1 MRRLFKLDFPRQ
13 FWLMF
18 LGMLIS
24 TIGASMIWPFLM
36 IYVSERLNLPLTFTA
51 MLLTLN
57 SVMGL
62 ISSFIA
68 GPIIDRLGR
77 KWVMVISL
85 LLNGVGF
92 LLMSQAHTLLAFAA
106 LMVLQGAV
114 NPLYRVGS
122 DAMMADLIPAEE
134 RADAYSLMRLSNNV
148 GVAIGPAVG
157 GFLASASYN
166 LAFFGAAAGLATYGL
181 LLAFRARETLPAI
194 HPTQAAQAA
203 SERFGGYG
211 KVLSDK
217 PYRSFVFAFLFTQF
231 SASILWVMLSVY
243 SKTNFGMPESRY
255 GLIPMTN
262 ALMVVLFQIPV
273 TQWTKRHKPQAM
285 MALGA
290 FFYAAG
296 VSSVALGSGFW
307 GFWLSMVIMT
317 IGELV
322 LVPTSS
328 TYAANS
334 APTHMRGRYMSIY
347 GLTWN
352 VAQGIGPV
360 GGGFLNDTFG
370 PRTMWYGGGVT
381 GLISTGL
388 FLLLARVR
396 GKESVAMETE
406 EVQS

>member
-85 LLNGVGF
+85 LINGFGF
-92 LLMSQAHTLLAFAA
+92 LLMSQAHSLLAFAV
-106 LMVLQGAV
+106 LMAVQGAV

-166 LAFFGAAAGLATYGL
+166 LAFFGAAAGLMFYSL
-181 LLAFRARETLPAI
+181 LLAFRAKETLPAVLGA
-194 HPTQAAQAA
+194 PAA

-211 KVLSDK
+211 RVLSDK

-243 SKTNFGMPESRY
+243 SKTNFGLPESRY

-262 ALMVVLFQIPV
+262 ALMVVVLQLPI
-273 TQWTKRHKPQAM
+273 TQWTKRRNPQAM

-290 FFYAAG
+290 LFYAVG
-296 VSSVALGSGFW
+296 VGSVALGQGFW

-317 IGELV
+317 FGELV

-334 APTHMRGRYMSIY
+334 APAHMRGRYMSIY

-388 FLLLARVR
+388 FMLLAKARRDEAVVV
-396 GKESVAMETE
+396 EAENS
-406 EVQS
+406 Q

>member
-1 MRRLFKLDFPRQ
+1 MRRLFKLSFPRQ

-18 LGMLIS
+18 VGMLIS
-24 TIGASMIWPFLM
+24 PIGSSMIWPFLM
-36 IYVSERLNLPLTFTA
+36 IYVSERLGMPLTYTA

-106 LMVLQGAV
+106 LMALQGAV

-122 DAMMADLIPAEE
+122 DAMMADLIPA
-134 RADAYSLMRLSNNV
+134 
-148 GVAIGPAVG
+148 
-157 GFLASASYN
+157 
-166 LAFFGAAAGLATYGL
+166 
-181 LLAFRARETLPAI
+181 REPLPAI
-194 HPTQAAQAA
+194 HPAQAAQAA

-243 SKTNFGMPESRY
+243 SKTNFGMPESSY

-262 ALMVVLFQIPV
+262 ALMVVLFQIPG
-273 TQWTKRHKPQAM
+273 PQ
-285 MALGA
+285 GA
-290 FFYAAG
+290 PRRQPSRRRSEKASPCPVLPG
-296 VSSVALGSGFW
+296 DVALGSGF
-307 GFWLSMVIMT
+307 
-317 IGELV
+317 
-322 LVPTSS
+322 
-328 TYAANS
+328 
-334 APTHMRGRYMSIY
+334 
-347 GLTWN
+347 
-352 VAQGIGPV
+352 
-360 GGGFLNDTFG
+360 
-370 PRTMWYGGGVT
+370 
-381 GLISTGL
+381 
-388 FLLLARVR
+388 
-396 GKESVAMETE
+396 
-406 EVQS
+406 

>member
-85 LLNGVGF
+85 LINGFGF
-92 LLMSQAHTLLAFAA
+92 LMMSQAHSLLAFAV
-106 LMVLQGAV
+106 LMAVQGAV

-166 LAFFGAAAGLATYGL
+166 LAFFGAAAGLTFYSL
-181 LLAFRARETLPAI
+181 LLAFRAKETLPTV
-194 HPTQAAQAA
+194 HSAQAA

-211 KVLSDK
+211 RVLSDK

-231 SASILWVMLSVY
+231 SAAILWVMLSVY
-243 SKTNFGMPESRY
+243 SKTNFGLPESRY

-262 ALMVVLFQIPV
+262 ALMVVVLQLPI
-273 TQWTKRHKPQAM
+273 TQWTKRRSPQAM

-290 FFYAAG
+290 FFYAVG
-296 VSSVALGSGFW
+296 VGSVALGQGFW

-317 IGELV
+317 FGELV

-334 APTHMRGRYMSIY
+334 APAHMRGRYMSIY

-388 FLLLARVR
+388 FMLLAKAR
-396 GKESVAMETE
+396 GKETGVVVDTHG
-406 EVQS
+406 

>member
-1 MRRLFKLDFPRQ
+1 MIRSMRRLFSHDFPRQ

-36 IYVSERLNLPLTFTA
+36 IYVSERLELPLTYTA
-51 MLLTLN
+51 LLLTLN
-57 SVMGL
+57 SIMGL

-85 LLNGVGF
+85 LLNGLGF
-92 LLMSQAHTLLAFAA
+92 LLMSQAASLAAFAA
-106 LMVLQGAV
+106 LLALQGAV

-122 DAMMADLIPAEE
+122 DAMMADLIPPED
-134 RADAYSLMRLSNNV
+134 RADAFSMMRLSNNL

-166 LAFFGAAAGLATYGL
+166 LAFFGAAGGLAFYGL
-181 LLAFRARETLPAI
+181 LLAFRAKETLPARL
-194 HPTQAAQAA
+194 AVEDVR
-203 SERFGGYG
+203 ERFGGYG
-211 KVLSDK
+211 KVISDR
-217 PYRSFVFAFLFTQF
+217 PYRRFISAFLFTQF
-231 SASILWVMLSVY
+231 SASILWVMLAVY
-243 SKTNFGMPESRY
+243 TKTNFGLPESRY

-262 ALMVVLFQIPV
+262 ALMVVLLQLPV
-273 TQWTKRHKPQAM
+273 TQWTKRHNPQHM

-290 FFYAAG
+290 FFYAVG
-296 VSSVALGSGFW
+296 VGSVALGSGFW

-317 IGELV
+317 VGELV

-328 TYAANS
+328 TYAANL

-360 GGGFLNDTFG
+360 GGGMLNDIFG
-370 PRTMWYGGGVT
+370 PRTMWYGGGLT

-388 FLLLARVR
+388 FLFMGREKPPALAVE
-396 GKESVAMETE
+396 GEKT
-406 EVQS
+406 QQ

>member
-1 MRRLFKLDFPRQ
+1 MRRLFKLSFPRQ

-18 LGMLIS
+18 VGMLIS
-24 TIGASMIWPFLM
+24 TIGSSMIWPFLM
-36 IYVSERLNLPLTFTA
+36 IYVSERLGLPLTFTA

-77 KWVMVISL
+77 KWVMVGSL
-85 LLNGVGF
+85 LMNGVGF
-92 LLMSQAHTLLAFAA
+92 LLMSQADSLLAFA
-106 LMVLQGAV
+106 LIMGLQGAV
-114 NPLYRVGS
+114 NPLFRVGG
-122 DAMMADLIPAEE
+122 DAMMADLIPADD

-166 LAFFGAAAGLATYGL
+166 LAFYGAAIGLTFYGL
-181 LLAFRARETLPAI
+181 LLAFKARETLPEL
-194 HPTQAAQAA
+194 HPEQIAQAA
-203 SERFGGYG
+203 RERFGGYG
-211 KVLSDK
+211 KVLADK
-217 PYRSFVFAFLFTQF
+217 PYRAFVLSFLFTQF

-243 SKTNFGMPESRY
+243 TKTNFALPESRY

-262 ALMVVLFQIPV
+262 ALMVVAFQIPV
-273 TQWTKRHKPQAM
+273 TMWTKQQKPHTM

-290 FFYAAG
+290 FFYAIG
-296 VSSVALGSGFW
+296 VGSVALAGGFW

-322 LVPTSS
+322 LVPTTS
-328 TYAANS
+328 TYAANL
-334 APTHMRGRYMSIY
+334 APAHMRGRYMSIY

-352 VAQGIGPV
+352 VAHGTGPV
-360 GGGFLNDTFG
+360 VGGLLNDTFG
-370 PRTMWYGGGVT
+370 PRSMWYGGGVT
-381 GLISTGL
+381 GLISTAL
-388 FLLLARVR
+388 FMLLARTR
-396 GKESVAMETE
+396 EKEVVTVAGETK
-406 EVQS
+406 

>member
-1 MRRLFKLDFPRQ
+1 MIRSMHRLFAHKFPSQ

-18 LGMLIS
+18 VGMLIS

-36 IYVSERLNLPLTFTA
+36 IYVSERLGMPLTFTA

-85 LLNGVGF
+85 LLNSLGF
-92 LLMSQAHTLLAFAA
+92 LLLSQANSLSTFAVVLA
-106 LMVLQGAV
+106 LQGAV

-122 DAMMADLIPAEE
+122 DAMMADLIPPEE
-134 RADAYSLMRLSNNV
+134 RADGYSLMRLSNNL

-157 GFLASASYN
+157 GFLAAASYN
-166 LAFFGAAAGLATYGL
+166 LAFFGAAAGMAFYSL
-181 LLAFRARETLPAI
+181 LLALRAKETLPAA
-194 HPTQAAQAA
+194 HAVESA

-211 KVLSDK
+211 KVISDR
-217 PYRSFVFAFLFTQF
+217 PFRSFVTAFLFTQF

-243 SKTNFGMPESRY
+243 TKTNFGLPESKY

-262 ALMVVLFQIPV
+262 ALMVVLLQIPI
-273 TQWTKRHKPQAM
+273 TQWTKRHNPQAM

-290 FFYAAG
+290 FFYAVG
-296 VSSVALGSGFW
+296 VGSVALGTSFW

-334 APTHMRGRYMSIY
+334 APAHMRGRYMSIY

-370 PRTMWYGGGVT
+370 PRSMWYGGGIT
-381 GLISTGL
+381 GMISTGL
-388 FLLLARVR
+388 FLLLAR
-396 GKESVAMETE
+396 GKRPVDVAEAE
-406 EVQS
+406 KAID